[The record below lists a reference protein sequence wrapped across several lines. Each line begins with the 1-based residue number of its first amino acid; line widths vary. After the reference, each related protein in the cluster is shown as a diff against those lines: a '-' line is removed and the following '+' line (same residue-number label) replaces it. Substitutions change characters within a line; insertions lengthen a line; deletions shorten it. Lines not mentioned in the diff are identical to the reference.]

1 MQAFG
6 RTGIWSTPG
15 QTCPLLPPVWG
26 PLHSFS
32 LAGQVWFPSRSGG
45 EDPRD
50 LRSARKNGRGQRG
63 PWTTRGTDVE
73 LVKTSLGSSS
83 NIYGWTPASEL
94 PGLAGGGA
102 SGSLGMGGA
111 QSPSTG
117 RSGEL
122 SPEQMFSEASGTFN
136 RLTSKHTQHTPVPT
150 VCLVWSWAPRA

>member
-1 MQAFG
+1 MGEANVA
-6 RTGIWSTPG
+6 PG
-15 QTCPLLPPVWG
+15 PQG
-26 PLHSFS
+26 
-32 LAGQVWFPSRSGG
+32 
-45 EDPRD
+45 
-50 LRSARKNGRGQRG
+50 
-63 PWTTRGTDVE
+63 GTDVE
-73 LVKTSLGSSS
+73 LVKTSVGSSS
-83 NIYGWTPASEL
+83 NIYGWTRASEL
-94 PGLAGGGA
+94 RGLAGGGA